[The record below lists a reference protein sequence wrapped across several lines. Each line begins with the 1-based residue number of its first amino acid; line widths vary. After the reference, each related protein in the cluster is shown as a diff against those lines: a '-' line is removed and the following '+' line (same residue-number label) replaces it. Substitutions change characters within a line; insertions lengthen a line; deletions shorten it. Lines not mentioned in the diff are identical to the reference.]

1 MAYVWFPPYERLFYA
16 IQSNRVP
23 AIRAALLTG
32 SSPDG
37 CDYSA
42 SSSFGE
48 PVPPLVSAI
57 WQNNAA
63 SVQAL
68 LEAGANPNVTY
79 ADDDTPLELALRKSS
94 PEVVR
99 LLLEHGA
106 DAMARGGAR
115 ATTDV
120 VPLDGRPPVVAIVDS
135 TDPTWRTKESHP
147 VPLSCVYHL
156 PAISELPSQPA
167 TLNGRLA
174 DRGRSPHS
182 PPTRVSDVVGFF

>member
-1 MAYVWFPPYERLFYA
+1 MLVTRQRRIGLWVYGLVAFAALMAYLWFPPYERLFYA
-16 IQSNRVP
+16 IQSNRVL

-37 CDYSA
+37 CDYSS

-48 PVPPLVSAI
+48 PEPPLVTAI
-57 WQNNAA
+57 SQNNAA

-79 ADDDTPLELALRKSS
+79 ADDDTPLELVLRESS

-106 DAMARGGAR
+106 DPMARGGAR
-115 ATTDV
+115 ITTDV
-120 VPLDGRPPVVAIVDS
+120 APLDGRPQMVAIVTSYLDS
-135 TDPTWRTKESHP
+135 TDPTWRTKASHP
-147 VPLSCVYHL
+147 VPPSCVYHL
-156 PAISELPSQPA
+156 PAIS
-167 TLNGRLA
+167 
-174 DRGRSPHS
+174 
-182 PPTRVSDVVGFF
+182 